1 MIRDINLIGFNIFFL
16 LDLYFKKSKKKLKLA
31 GPWPNVFSHWKAQ
44 SHRWA
49 FKPKS
54 IGLGLVLFFIFKG
67 VDDMSFASILLREK
81 GNKTSP
87 IKVDDVLFASPYFGY
102 CNNGWKIMSTL
113 FFCQENYF
121 LIHFNSKTHL
131 TNTLRTLTNN
141 PSTQNT
147 QKRSK
152 NMKLNRASF
161 GFLGLDLFFQTTLLL
176 KNSPSNPSHRIK
188 PVDTKKNYFS
198 G

>member
-16 LDLYFKKSKKKLKLA
+16 LDLYLKKSKKKLRLA
-31 GPWPNVFSHWKAQ
+31 GPWPNVFGHWKAR
-44 SHRWA
+44 SHKWA

-54 IGLGLVLFFIFKG
+54 MGLGLVLFFIFKG
-67 VDDMSFASILLREK
+67 ADDMSFASILLREK

-87 IKVDDVLFASPYFGY
+87 IKVDDVLFASLYFGY
-102 CNNGWKIMSTL
+102 CNSGWKIRSTFFLPRKL
-113 FFCQENYF
+113 FF
-121 LIHFNSKTHL
+121 NSFQLQTHL
-131 TNTLRTLTNN
+131 TNTLRTITNN

-147 QKRSK
+147 QKSSK

-176 KNSPSNPSHRIK
+176 KNSPSSPFHRMK